1 MFFLLFLFWIGF
13 NGAVTLEIVLFG
25 VVISALLCLFCSKA
39 MGYSFKQERRVYR
52 MIPSIFKF
60 LGVLIVEIVKANLSV
75 ARVILS
81 PQMKIEPT
89 MTDFTPDIGETI
101 YLVALANAITLTP
114 GTITYRLE
122 HGEICAH
129 CLDYSMAEGID
140 DSPFV
145 RQIMAMEAKSNS

>member
-13 NGAVTLEIVLFG
+13 NGAITLEIVLFG
-25 VVISALLCLFCSKA
+25 VAICALMCLFCSKA
-39 MGYSFKQERRVYR
+39 MGYSFRQERSVYR
-52 MIPSIFKF
+52 MIPSILKF
-60 LGVLIVEIVKANLSV
+60 LGILVVEIVKANLQV
-75 ARVILS
+75 ARIILS
-81 PQMKIEPT
+81 PKIKIEPT
-89 MTDFTPDIGETI
+89 MTDFTPPIDKTI
-101 YLVALANAITLTP
+101 YLVALANVITLTP

-145 RQIMAMEAKSNS
+145 RQILAMEEKSGI